1 MTTKIGPINY
11 TSTQLMEDLN
21 VVQIGTRTLQTTEK
35 DLQVPSKRNQK
46 TKPGPL
52 PKPKEKGKTIPK
64 QT

>member
-21 VVQIGTRTLQTTEK
+21 VVQIGTRTLKTTET
-35 DLQVPSKRNQK
+35 DLQAPSKRNQK
-46 TKPGPL
+46 TKPCPF